1 MSSIEAVFFDVGGT
15 LVEVSP
21 SVGHVYA
28 GACARLGASVEPAAI
43 QSAFDQAWVAL
54 SADVPPGADR
64 YRIFEGGERAW
75 WERLSAQAFEACGV
89 AREHRPH
96 VEDLRAVF
104 AKADAWRIY
113 PDVHDALAALSRA
126 GIRLGVISNW
136 DSRLPALLRT
146 LELSEPFE
154 AIVHSAAA
162 GYEKPHPEIFRAAL
176 SALGVSARASAHVGD
191 RLEEDYEGARRAGLV
206 GVLLQR
212 EDTSWRAGGG
222 APGPH
227 PDRVADL
234 RELVERVLR

>member
-28 GACARLGASVEPAAI
+28 GACARLGASVAPEAI
-43 QSAFDQAWVAL
+43 QRAFDQAWVTL
-54 SADVPPGADR
+54 SVGVPPGADR
-64 YRIFEGGERAW
+64 YRVFDGGERAW
-75 WERLSAQAFEACGV
+75 WERLSAHAFDVCDV
-89 AREHRPH
+89 APEHRPQ

-113 PDVHDALAALSRA
+113 PDVREALEALRRA
-126 GIRLGVISNW
+126 GVRLGVISNW
-136 DSRLPALLRT
+136 DSRLPALLDT

-154 AIVHSAAA
+154 TIVHSAAA

-176 SALGVSARASAHVGD
+176 SALGVSARAAAHVGD
-191 RLEEDYEGARRAGLV
+191 RLEEDYEGARRAGLM

-212 EDTSWRAGGG
+212 DDSSWRAGGG
-222 APGPH
+222 APGSH

-234 RELVERVLR
+234 RELAERVLG